1 MRFPDLLSHISLND
15 TLEYVPRSLAAEK
28 PLSTRLHYGETVDL
42 AKWWTCSFFLKGP
55 QLTTHVGLWQY
66 TNRYEMRVQD
76 GLRVDCDGMSNRT
89 EIDLYQCSIG
99 LPSHI
104 FPSQPP
110 NVATS
115 LTIGTPIT
123 TFFYQPR

>member
-1 MRFPDLLSHISLND
+1 MPVH
-15 TLEYVPRSLAAEK
+15 
-28 PLSTRLHYGETVDL
+28 
-42 AKWWTCSFFLKGP
+42 
-55 QLTTHVGLWQY
+55 
-66 TNRYEMRVQD
+66 D
-76 GLRVDCDGMSNRT
+76 GLRVDHDGLSNRT
-89 EIDLYQCSIG
+89 EMDLYHCSIG

-115 LTIGTPIT
+115 LTIGTLVT